1 MRCSRALLVLLL
13 LTIPQLSYSAENR
26 AKDFTLPSATSK
38 SLIHLSDYSGKVVL
52 INWWRTSCAWSQKE
66 SPRLVELY
74 KKYYDQG
81 LVIIGVSDDTADT
94 VGQVPAYMNRY
105 AIAWPVG
112 LNDQGE
118 FMREIRPLG
127 QGDTPGNY
135 LVSRSGEITYLGL
148 DRNPADWP
156 KLEETVVRAL
166 AQASPASSAVKPREL
181 PHVPALSLPDLQG
194 KSVNLQSFAGKP
206 VVLNFFNSQTC
217 DWAGA
222 AVSKLS
228 ADYGRAGL
236 QVIGVDLLDSDA
248 ESKACMAKY
257 KVQYPVLRG
266 DQATQ
271 TAWIGG
277 SKAWATFFITP
288 DGKVLKKI
296 EDSIDN
302 GLEGPVFSKYAEY
315 MLANQ

>member
-1 MRCSRALLVLLL
+1 MRFSRAFLLLLL
-13 LTIPQLSYSAENR
+13 LTIPVPSFPAENR

-52 INWWRTSCAWSQKE
+52 INWWRTSCTWSQQE
-66 SPRLVELY
+66 SPRLVALY
-74 KKYYDQG
+74 KKYHDQG
-81 LVIIGVSDDTADT
+81 LVILGISDDTADT
-94 VGQVPAYMNRY
+94 VAQVPAYLKRFG
-105 AIAWPVG
+105 IIWPVG

-118 FMREIRPLG
+118 FMREVRPLG

-135 LVSRSGEITYLGL
+135 VVSRSGEITYLGL
-148 DRNPADWP
+148 DRNPAASA
-156 KLEETVVRAL
+156 KLEDAIVLAL
-166 AQASPASSAVKPREL
+166 AQPSPASAAIKPREL
-181 PHVPALSLPDLQG
+181 PPVPALSLPDLQG
-194 KSVNLQSFAGKP
+194 KSVNLQSFSGKP
-206 VVLNFFNSQTC
+206 LVVNFFNSGSC

-248 ESKACMAKY
+248 DSKACVSKY

-266 DQATQ
+266 KEATQ
-271 TAWIGG
+271 TAWIGS
-277 SKAWATFFITP
+277 SKAWATFFVTP
-288 DGKVLKKI
+288 GGRVLKKI

-315 MLANQ
+315 LLANP